1 MNHTFNRII
10 FILIFLVNSICLAQS
25 WSSPLKV
32 FGFFQT
38 SYYQT
43 MHLGG
48 TDDYNTFN
56 TQQLNLFFQKDLTKK
71 WTSFVNFEVLN
82 NFSSSKQWGSLN
94 LEEAW
99 IKYYAGPQFTMR
111 LGLQI
116 PIFNNLNEIKN
127 RTPLLPYIIRPLAYE
142 SSFGEFLA
150 LEELTPERA
159 FVQTNGFIPISK
171 SKIDYA
177 FYVGNSP
184 NVNDNSFYNQTGVDT
199 TNTLLYGG
207 RIGYRISDL
216 KMGLS
221 ATYDKTN
228 AFKYLEPIIE
238 VAEGFLE
245 KVQRTRVGGDLSY
258 DFYSLRFEGEFIM
271 VNYDDD
277 VKELKFDRW
286 FHYYTLGY
294 FIDEEVFLYYSYWLS
309 EEYYNYQNP
318 SSTVL
323 DINNAKVKVIVPT
336 IGLSYHMTERITFK
350 GQFAQVKIRDSQD
363 YKIIGH
369 QPTENT
375 FSLAVSV
382 FF

>member
-1 MNHTFNRII
+1 MNQLFTRII
-10 FILIFLVNSICLAQS
+10 FILFFLGNSICFAQS

-48 TDDYNTFN
+48 SNDYNTFN
-56 TQQLNLFFQKDLTKK
+56 TQQLNLFFQKDLAKK
-71 WTSFVNFEVLN
+71 WTSFVNFEILN
-82 NFSSSKQWGSLN
+82 NFSSNKQWGSLN

-159 FVQTNGFIPISK
+159 FVQTNGFIPVSK

-177 FYVGNSP
+177 FYIGNSP
-184 NVNDNSFYNQTGVDT
+184 NVNDDPNYTQTGIDT

-207 RIGYRISDL
+207 RIGFRISDFKL
-216 KMGLS
+216 GIS

-228 AFKYLEPIIE
+228 AFKNLEPLIG

-245 KVQRTRVGGDLSY
+245 KVQRMRVGGDLSY
-258 DFYSLRFEGEFIM
+258 DFKSLRFEGEFIK

-277 VKELKFDRW
+277 VDELKFDKW
-286 FHYYTLGY
+286 FYYYTLGY
-294 FIDEEVFLYYSYWLS
+294 FIDEEVFLYYSYWLTD
-309 EEYYNYQNP
+309 EYYNYSNP
-318 SSTVL
+318 TGENL
-323 DINNAKVKVIVPT
+323 DIRSAKVKVIVPT

-350 GQFAQVKIRDSQD
+350 GQFAQVKIHDSQEF
-363 YKIIGH
+363 KVIEN

>member
-1 MNHTFNRII
+1 MNQLFTRII
-10 FILIFLVNSICLAQS
+10 FILFFLGNSICFAQS

-48 TDDYNTFN
+48 SNDYNTFN
-56 TQQLNLFFQKDLTKK
+56 TQQLNLFFQKDLAKK
-71 WTSFVNFEVLN
+71 WTSFVNFEILN
-82 NFSSSKQWGSLN
+82 NFSSNKQWGSLN

-159 FVQTNGFIPISK
+159 FVQTNGFIPVSK

-177 FYVGNSP
+177 FYIGNSP
-184 NVNDNSFYNQTGVDT
+184 NVNDNPNYTQTGIDT

-207 RIGYRISDL
+207 RIGFRISDFKL
-216 KMGLS
+216 GIS

-228 AFKYLEPIIE
+228 AFKNLEPLIG
-238 VAEGFLE
+238 VAQGFLE

-258 DFYSLRFEGEFIM
+258 DFKSLRFEGEFIK

-277 VKELKFDRW
+277 VDELKFDKW
-286 FHYYTLGY
+286 FYYYTLGY
-294 FIDEEVFLYYSYWLS
+294 FIDEEVFLYYSYWLTD
-309 EEYYNYQNP
+309 EYYNYSNP
-318 SSTVL
+318 TGENL
-323 DINNAKVKVIVPT
+323 DIRSAKVKVVVPT

-350 GQFAQVKIRDSQD
+350 GQFAQVKIHDSQEF
-363 YKIIGH
+363 KVIEN

>member
-1 MNHTFNRII
+1 MNQLFTRII
-10 FILIFLVNSICLAQS
+10 FILFFLGNSICFAQS

-48 TDDYNTFN
+48 SNDYNTFN
-56 TQQLNLFFQKDLTKK
+56 TQQLNLFFQKDLAKK
-71 WTSFVNFEVLN
+71 WTSFVNFEILN
-82 NFSSSKQWGSLN
+82 NFSSNKQWGSLN

-159 FVQTNGFIPISK
+159 FVQTNGFIPVSK

-177 FYVGNSP
+177 FYIGNSP
-184 NVNDNSFYNQTGVDT
+184 NVNDNPNYTQTGIDT

-207 RIGYRISDL
+207 RIGFRISDFKL
-216 KMGLS
+216 GIS

-228 AFKYLEPIIE
+228 AFKNLEPLIG

-245 KVQRTRVGGDLSY
+245 KVQRMRVGGDLSY
-258 DFYSLRFEGEFIM
+258 DFKSLRFEGEFIK

-277 VKELKFDRW
+277 VDELKFDKW
-286 FHYYTLGY
+286 FYYYTLGY
-294 FIDEEVFLYYSYWLS
+294 FIDEEVFLYYSYWLTD
-309 EEYYNYQNP
+309 EYYNYSNP
-318 SSTVL
+318 TGENL
-323 DINNAKVKVIVPT
+323 DIRSAKVKVIVPT

-350 GQFAQVKIRDSQD
+350 GQFAQVKIHDSQEF
-363 YKIIGH
+363 KVIEN

>member
-1 MNHTFNRII
+1 MRII
-10 FILIFLVNSICLAQS
+10 FILLILEGSSCFAQS

-38 SYYQT
+38 SFYES
-43 MHLGG
+43 MHLSGSE
-48 TDDYNTFN
+48 DYNTFN
-56 TQQLNLFFQKDLTKK
+56 TQQLNLFFQKELAKK
-71 WTSFVNFEVLN
+71 WTSFVNFEILN
-82 NFSSSKQWGSLN
+82 NFSSNKQWGSLN

-99 IKYYAGPQFTMR
+99 IKYYAGPQFTLR

-127 RTPLLPYIIRPLAYE
+127 RTPLLPYIIRPLVYE

-150 LEELTPERA
+150 LEDMTPERA
-159 FVQTNGFIPISK
+159 FVQTNGFIPIST

-177 FYVGNSP
+177 FYLGNSP
-184 NVNDNSFYNQTGVDT
+184 NINDNSFLDQTGIDT
-199 TNTLLYGG
+199 TNTLLFGG
-207 RIGYRISDL
+207 RLGFRMSDL
-216 KMGLS
+216 KMGIS

-228 AFKYLEPIIE
+228 AFKYLEPIVN

-245 KVQRTRVGGDLSY
+245 KVQRTRFGGDLSY
-258 DFYSLRFEGEFIM
+258 DFYSLRLESEFIM

-277 VKELKFDRW
+277 VKELKFDKW

-294 FIDEEVFLYYSYWLS
+294 FIDEEVFLYYSYWFTK
-309 EEYYNYQNP
+309 EYYNYNNP
-318 SSTVL
+318 PGITL
-323 DINNAKVKVIVPT
+323 DIRNGNIKVVVPT

-350 GQFAQVKIRDSQD
+350 GQAAQARILDSEEFRLL
-363 YKIIGH
+363 KEH
-369 QPTENT
+369 KTENI

>member
-1 MNHTFNRII
+1 MNQLFTRII
-10 FILIFLVNSICLAQS
+10 FILFFLGNSICFAQS

-48 TDDYNTFN
+48 SNDYNTFN
-56 TQQLNLFFQKDLTKK
+56 TQQLNLFFQKDLAKK
-71 WTSFVNFEVLN
+71 WTSFVNFEILN
-82 NFSSSKQWGSLN
+82 NFSSNKQWGSLN

-159 FVQTNGFIPISK
+159 FVQTNGFIPVSK

-177 FYVGNSP
+177 FYIGNSP
-184 NVNDNSFYNQTGVDT
+184 NVNDNPNYTQTGIDT

-207 RIGYRISDL
+207 RIGFRISDFKL
-216 KMGLS
+216 GIS

-228 AFKYLEPIIE
+228 AFKNLEPLIG

-258 DFYSLRFEGEFIM
+258 DFKSLRLEGEFIK

-277 VKELKFDRW
+277 VDELKFDKW
-286 FHYYTLGY
+286 FYYYTLGY
-294 FIDEEVFLYYSYWLS
+294 FIDEEVFLYYSYWLTD
-309 EEYYNYQNP
+309 EYYNYSNP
-318 SSTVL
+318 TGENL
-323 DINNAKVKVIVPT
+323 DIRSAKVKVIVPT

-350 GQFAQVKIRDSQD
+350 GQFAQVKIHDSQEF
-363 YKIIGH
+363 KVIEN

>member
-1 MNHTFNRII
+1 
-10 FILIFLVNSICLAQS
+10 
-25 WSSPLKV
+25 
-32 FGFFQT
+32 
-38 SYYQT
+38 

>member
-1 MNHTFNRII
+1 MNLSLMRII
-10 FILIFLVNSICLAQS
+10 SILFILVGSNCFGQS

-38 SYYQT
+38 SFYQS

-48 TDDYNTFN
+48 SEDYNTFN
-56 TQQLNLFFQKDLTKK
+56 TQQLNLFFQKNLTKK
-71 WTSFVNFEVLN
+71 WTSFVNFEILN
-82 NFSSSKQWGSLN
+82 NFSSNKQWGSLD

-99 IKYYAGPQFTMR
+99 IKYYAGPEFTLR

-127 RTPLLPYIIRPLAYE
+127 RTPLLPYIVRPLVYE

-150 LEELTPERA
+150 LEEMTPERA

-177 FYVGNSP
+177 FYIGNSP
-184 NVNDNSFYNQTGVDT
+184 NINDNSFINQTGIDT
-199 TNTLLYGG
+199 TNTLLFGG
-207 RIGYRISDL
+207 RLGYRISDL
-216 KMGLS
+216 KMGIS

-228 AFKYLEPIIE
+228 AFKYLEPIVN

-245 KVQRTRVGGDLSY
+245 KVQRTRIGGDLSY
-258 DFYSLRFEGEFIM
+258 DFHNLRLESEFIM
-271 VNYDDD
+271 VNYEDD
-277 VKELKFDRW
+277 VDELKFDKW
-286 FHYYTLGY
+286 FHYFTLGY
-294 FIDEEVFLYYSYWLS
+294 FIDEEVFLYYSYWFT
-309 EEYYNYQNP
+309 EEYYNYNNP
-318 SSTVL
+318 ASANL
-323 DINNAKVKVIVPT
+323 DIKNATIKVVVPT
-336 IGLSYHMTERITFK
+336 VGLSYHMTERITFK
-350 GQFAQVKIRDSQD
+350 GQFAQARILDSEE
-363 YKIIGH
+363 YKLLEEH
-369 QPTENT
+369 KTENI

>member
-1 MNHTFNRII
+1 MNQLFTRII
-10 FILIFLVNSICLAQS
+10 FILFFLGNSICFAQS

-48 TDDYNTFN
+48 SNDYNTFN
-56 TQQLNLFFQKDLTKK
+56 TQQLNLFFQKDLAKK
-71 WTSFVNFEVLN
+71 WTSFVNFEILN
-82 NFSSSKQWGSLN
+82 NFSSNKQWGSLN

-159 FVQTNGFIPISK
+159 FVQTNGFIPVSK

-177 FYVGNSP
+177 FYIGNSP
-184 NVNDNSFYNQTGVDT
+184 NVNDNPKYTQTGIDT

-207 RIGYRISDL
+207 RIGFRISDFKL
-216 KMGLS
+216 GIS

-228 AFKYLEPIIE
+228 AFKNLEPLIG

-245 KVQRTRVGGDLSY
+245 KVQRMRVGGDLSY
-258 DFYSLRFEGEFIM
+258 DFKSLRFEGEFIK

-277 VKELKFDRW
+277 VDELKFDKW
-286 FHYYTLGY
+286 FYYYTLGY
-294 FIDEEVFLYYSYWLS
+294 FIDEEVFLYYSYWLTD
-309 EEYYNYQNP
+309 EYYNYSNP
-318 SSTVL
+318 TGENL
-323 DINNAKVKVIVPT
+323 DIRSAKVKVIVPT

-350 GQFAQVKIRDSQD
+350 GQFAQVKIHDSQEF
-363 YKIIGH
+363 KVIEN